1 MSLGWSS
8 VTSVSRRDSSGDRDT
23 NPVVLPRGR
32 RVLGADSKDT
42 TEHGGAERIS
52 APGTQ
57 EEDQAC

>member
-32 RVLGADSKDT
+32 RVLGADSK
-42 TEHGGAERIS
+42 EHGGAERIS

-57 EEDQAC
+57 EEDQVC